1 MEQQED
7 VTGAARAAGGAS
19 DGRTGG
25 AGRSTLDAV
34 VAVREAVSAAVP
46 LSAPPAGSRA
56 VSASAPVPARV
67 AVRAPGT
74 DDPQEVEVDVDV
86 AEVAGPAPTPA
97 PPSAPTPAPTTPA
110 PSSVPTPGLSPD
122 PGLLRLAEWFAQAD
136 AGTADDLWAASFGL
150 YPARHF
156 GAPAEPG
163 PVGPGPVGPGL
174 PGSAPAEPASDVVSW
189 WHGPTAH
196 TPAQQRTREARPVR
210 GLRRARRDAG
220 ALPVVL
226 SGAKPGRPGK
236 HRKPERSRIAT
247 VGAQDRSAAATAAER
262 RIAARL
268 LLAHPLVTAS
278 GPHADGFPLIR
289 RHRDWLTE
297 RFDTL
302 LGYRLLVGPWHA
314 RLHKAGLGPGAAR
327 RLEHPATGA
336 PFTPGGYARLAL
348 ALALLVDAPEQLPLG
363 RLRAAMRTVG
373 PEAAPAPDA
382 ARADLCMA
390 LAVLADWQVLLD
402 VPVDPADP
410 AGDETVL
417 TVDRELARAV
427 PAAPPARA
435 ADAADLIRHAAE
447 AEPGTAV
454 RRRLAET
461 PVVLIADLSEERR
474 DWLRDHRISGPAAL
488 ADFLGLEAEHR
499 AEGVALLDPAE
510 ELTDLALP
518 GAGTLAQAALLLVER
533 LVEEVRPLPGESTDA
548 DVPVPDAL
556 IDGVLGDIADEYGLP
571 AGWRR
576 DYLADR
582 TALRRDSLDLLHRM
596 GLLVRAPRGTRP
608 PGWLLRAPA
617 ARYAPAHLLPEPGT
631 GRHSRRDP
639 EITVPAP
646 AAPKAEQHA

>member
-7 VTGAARAAGGAS
+7 VTGAALAAGGAS

-46 LSAPPAGSRA
+46 GS
-56 VSASAPVPARV
+56 ARV

-74 DDPQEVEVDVDV
+74 DDPQEVDVEVDV
-86 AEVAGPAPTPA
+86 AEVAGPAPTPV

-174 PGSAPAEPASDVVSW
+174 PGSAPAEPASDVSW

-196 TPAQQRTREARPVR
+196 TPVQQRTREARPVR

-226 SGAKPGRPGK
+226 SGAEPGRPGK
-236 HRKPERSRIAT
+236 HRKPERSRTAT

-596 GLLVRAPRGTRP
+596 GLIVRAPRGTRP

-639 EITVPAP
+639 EITIPAP

>member
-1 MEQQED
+1 MEQQEYA
-7 VTGAARAAGGAS
+7 TGAARVAAGRS

-25 AGRSTLDAV
+25 AGLSATDAV
-34 VAVREAVSAAVP
+34 LVVRATAPAAAPVTVIRAAGADAPPDPAPESAAP
-46 LSAPPAGSRA
+46 DSAARPA
-56 VSASAPVPARV
+56 SASPAEPGSPDEPASDAEPVDPAI
-67 AVRAPGT
+67 
-74 DDPQEVEVDVDV
+74 
-86 AEVAGPAPTPA
+86 
-97 PPSAPTPAPTTPA
+97 
-110 PSSVPTPGLSPD
+110 LSPD
-122 PGLLRLAEWFAQAD
+122 PGLLRLARWFAEAD
-136 AGTADDLWAASFGL
+136 PGTADDLCAASFGL

-156 GAPAEPG
+156 GVPATTPPPDSDPVTAPATA
-163 PVGPGPVGPGL
+163 PVTV
-174 PGSAPAEPASDVVSW
+174 EPAAEAGAEADAETEVSW

-196 TPAQQRTREARPVR
+196 TPALLRAREARPVR
-210 GLRRARRDAG
+210 GLRRARRDAA
-220 ALPVVL
+220 ALPVVR
-226 SGAKPGRPGK
+226 SGAKPGTPGR
-236 HRKPERSRIAT
+236 HRKPEHSR
-247 VGAQDRSAAATAAER
+247 GAAAGPQDRSAATTAAER

-302 LGYRLLVGPWHA
+302 LGYRLAVGPWHA
-314 RLHKAGLGPGAAR
+314 RLYKAGLGPGATR

-363 RLRAAMRTVG
+363 RLLDAMGDGDPVAATDPG
-373 PEAAPAPDA
+373 APAAPTDPGALA
-382 ARADLCMA
+382 MA
-390 LAVLADWQVLLD
+390 FAVLADWQVLADLPAD
-402 VPVDPADP
+402 LTDPA
-410 AGDETVL
+410 AVL

-427 PAAPPARA
+427 PAGPPALA
-435 ADAADLIRHAAE
+435 ADAADLVRRAAE

-461 PVVLIADLSEERR
+461 PAVLAADLTEDQRA
-474 DWLRDHRISGPAAL
+474 WLRDHRHTGPAAL
-488 ADFLGLEAEHR
+488 ADFLGLEVEPR

-518 GAGTLAQAALLLVER
+518 GVGTAAQAALLLVER
-533 LVEEVRPLPGESTDA
+533 LVEEVRPLPGEPTGA

-582 TALRRDSLDLLHRM
+582 TALRRDALDLLHRM
-596 GLLVRAPRGTRP
+596 GLITPAPRGTRP

-617 ARYAPAHLLPEPGT
+617 ARYAPAPDLLPAPGT
-631 GRHSRRDP
+631 GRHSRP
-639 EITVPAP
+639 APAITVPAP
-646 AAPKAEQHA
+646 AASRAEQPA